1 MINVVYL
8 VLVFTYDRA
17 VTTTIVPQANMD
29 QCQINAKNYTVKKVV
44 KNSVRDIEVHADCI
58 VGVK

>member
-8 VLVFTYDRA
+8 VLVFTYDGA
-17 VTTTIVPQANMD
+17 VTTTIVPQANMA
-29 QCQINAKNYTVKKVV
+29 QCQINAKNYPAKKIV
-44 KNSVRDIEVHADCI
+44 KNSVRDIEVHVDCI

>member
-8 VLVFTYDRA
+8 VLVFGVNNGGGSVA
-17 VTTTIVPQANMD
+17 IPQANMT
-29 QCQINAKNYTVKKVV
+29 QCQVNANNYYAKSRVK
-44 KNSVRDIEVHADCI
+44 ATYCI